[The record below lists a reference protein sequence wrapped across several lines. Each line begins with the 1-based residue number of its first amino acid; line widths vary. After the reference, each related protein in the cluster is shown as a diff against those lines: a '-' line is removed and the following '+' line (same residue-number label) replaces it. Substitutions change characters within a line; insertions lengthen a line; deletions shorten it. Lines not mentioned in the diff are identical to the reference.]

1 MTIPVGHDAPLRE
14 RLDFAETDALLR
26 DDVRR
31 LGAMVGE
38 MLAEQVSPALL
49 QQVEAVRRAAIA
61 RRENAEPV
69 EALAAELAAVSPEN
83 ADALVRAFSA
93 WFGAINLA
101 ERVHRI
107 RRRRDHQRSDEGPQP
122 GGLEA
127 VLAAL
132 HADGVALDE
141 LQALLPRLWVE
152 PVFTAHPTEAVRRAL
167 LAKERVIVERLVAD
181 IDRTR
186 TPDERLSD
194 ESRIRQALATTW
206 QTSEAPPLKP
216 TVTDEVDHIGHYL
229 GVLFRVLPAFYEV
242 FADAVEATW
251 GERIA
256 LPDVLRFDTWVGGD
270 MDGNPNVGAATIEAA
285 LAAQRAQVLGQYRD
299 ELRALG
305 QVLTQT
311 RDRAG
316 VDPAV
321 EARLAQYRDAMPAA
335 AARLRA
341 RQADMPY
348 RQLLE
353 LMSARL
359 EATAGTGADTGTDP
373 AGANAN
379 VDGSDDSRA
388 TDTRSAG
395 GSWRPAYNGVQ
406 DFLADLDLV
415 DASLAAHRGE
425 HAGRFALRRLRRRVT
440 SFGFHLAALD
450 LRQDSA
456 AHDAAL
462 AALEGLDDWSALP
475 LEQRLER
482 LHALIASPTP
492 AVPDAGAAAQAL
504 EVFRT
509 VRSARVRYGEAAF
522 GPYIVSM
529 SRSAADALAVLALAR
544 IAGCVEGGADGAP
557 GTEGHAGEV
566 PLDVAP
572 LFETVDD
579 LDAAAGV
586 MRALFDDPVYRRHV
600 RARGDRQIVMLGYS
614 DSAKDSGLMASR
626 WALQRAQ
633 VDLMRLAREAGVRL
647 VFFHGRGGS
656 VSRGGGKTGRAIIAA
671 PRGSVDGRM
680 RVTEQGEVIHRKY
693 GIRALALRNLEQMTG
708 AVLRASLRPRPA
720 DPRVR
725 DWRTVVDG
733 LAADS
738 RACYRALVHEDPGFD
753 AYFRAATPVDVIER
767 LQIGSRPSRRRDGG
781 IANLRAIPWVFAWS
795 QNRSGLTGWYG
806 VGHALERGIERHG
819 LDAMA
824 EMARDWPFF
833 AAALDDV
840 EMLLAKSDLDI
851 FARYSQLAG
860 DAHAAF
866 YPGIADEFSRTRD
879 AILAIKG
886 QDELLASDYRLRL
899 SIRLRNP
906 YVDPISLLQVE
917 LLRRWRAGGREDES
931 LLRALFA
938 TVNGIAAGIQN
949 TG

>member
-1 MTIPVGHDAPLRE
+1 MTTPTASDTAPPLRE
-14 RLDFAETDALLR
+14 QLEFAETDVLLR

-49 QQVEAVRRAAIA
+49 EQVEAVRRAAIA
-61 RRENAEPV
+61 RREEDEPAD
-69 EALAAELAAVSPEN
+69 ALAAELARVSPEN
-83 ADALVRAFSA
+83 ADALVRAFAA

-107 RRRRDHQRSDEGPQP
+107 RRRRDHQRSDDGPQP

-127 VLAAL
+127 VLGAL
-132 HADGVALDE
+132 HADGVTLDE

-167 LAKERVIVERLVAD
+167 LAKEEVIVERLVAD
-181 IDRTR
+181 VDRTR

-206 QTSEAPPLKP
+206 QTSEAPPRRP
-216 TVTDEVDHIGHYL
+216 TVEDEVDHIGHYL

-242 FADAVEATW
+242 FADAVEAAW
-251 GERIA
+251 GQRVELA
-256 LPDVLRFDTWVGGD
+256 NVLRFGTWVGGD
-270 MDGNPNVGAATIEAA
+270 MDGNPNVGADTIEAA
-285 LAAQRAQVLGQYRD
+285 LAAQRGQVLGHYRQ
-299 ELRALG
+299 ELDALAK
-305 QVLTQT
+305 VLTQT
-311 RDRAG
+311 RGRAG
-316 VDPAV
+316 IDQAV
-321 EARLAQYRDAMPAA
+321 EERLEQYRQTMPEA

-341 RQADMPY
+341 RREDMPY
-348 RQLLE
+348 CQLLQ

-359 EATAGTGADTGTDP
+359 AATDAGGDEPGASAAAAYAGADELLEDI
-373 AGANAN
+373 
-379 VDGSDDSRA
+379 
-388 TDTRSAG
+388 
-395 GSWRPAYNGVQ
+395 
-406 DFLADLDLV
+406 DLI
-415 DASLAAHRGE
+415 DASLAGNRGDQ
-425 HAGRFALRRLRRRVT
+425 AGRFALRRLRRRVT

-462 AALEGLDDWSALP
+462 GALEGEEDWATRPLD
-475 LEQRLER
+475 ERLAR
-482 LHALIASPTP
+482 LHALIGSPTP
-492 AVPDAGAAAQAL
+492 AVPDAEVASSSL

-509 VRSARVRYGEAAF
+509 VKSARERYGEDAF

-544 IAGCVEGGADGAP
+544 IAGCTEGGDD
-557 GTEGHAGEV
+557 GEV

-600 RARGDRQIVMLGYS
+600 RARGDRQVVMLGYS
-614 DSAKDSGLMASR
+614 DSAKDSGLLASR

-656 VSRGGGKTGRAIIAA
+656 VSRGGGKTERAIIAA
-671 PRGSVDGRM
+671 PRGTVDGRL

-693 GIRALALRNLEQMTG
+693 GIRALALRNLEQATG
-708 AVLRASLRPRPA
+708 AVLRASLRPRPK

-725 DWRTVVDG
+725 DWRAIANG
-733 LAADS
+733 LSTDS

-767 LQIGSRPSRRRDGG
+767 LQIGSRPSRRREGG

-806 VGHALERGIERHG
+806 VGHALEKGIAAHG
-819 LDAMA
+819 VEAMA

-833 AAALDDV
+833 AAMLDDV

-851 FARYSQLAG
+851 FARYSRLAG
-860 DAHAAF
+860 DAHDAF
-866 YPGIADEFSRTRD
+866 FPGIAAEFARTRD

-886 QDELLASDYRLRL
+886 EDELLANDYRLRL

-917 LLRRWRAGGREDES
+917 LLRRWREGGRGDDE
-931 LLRALFA
+931 LQRALFA
-938 TVNGIAAGIQN
+938 TVNGIAAGVQN

>member
-1 MTIPVGHDAPLRE
+1 MDNTPASPDDTPSLRSVH
-14 RLDFAETDALLR
+14 FAETDVLLR

-31 LGAMVGE
+31 LGTMVGE

-49 QQVEAVRRAAIA
+49 DQVEAVRRAAIA
-61 RRENAEPV
+61 RRENDEPV
-69 EALAAELAAVSPEN
+69 DALASELAQVSPAN

-107 RRRRDHQRSDEGPQP
+107 RRRREHQRSDDGPQP

-132 HADGVALDE
+132 HADGVSLDE
-141 LQALLPRLWVE
+141 LQTLLPRMWVE

-167 LAKERVIVERLVAD
+167 LAKEEVIVERLVAD

-186 TPDERLSD
+186 TPEERLSD
-194 ESRIRQALATTW
+194 DSRIRQALATTW
-206 QTSEAPPLKP
+206 QTSEAPPRRP

-229 GVLFRVLPAFYEV
+229 GVLFRVLPAFYQV
-242 FADAVEATW
+242 FADAVEAAW
-251 GERIA
+251 GERID
-256 LPDVLRFDTWVGGD
+256 LPNVLRFGTWVGGD
-270 MDGNPNVGAATIEAA
+270 MDGNPNVGADTIEAA
-285 LAAQRAQVLGQYRD
+285 LTAQRAQVLAQYRQ
-299 ELRALG
+299 ELAALAL
-305 QVLTQT
+305 VLTQT
-311 RDRAG
+311 RGRAG
-316 VDPAV
+316 ISAEV
-321 EARLAQYRDAMPAA
+321 EARLDDYRDAMPGVAA
-335 AARLRA
+335 GLRA
-341 RQADMPY
+341 RQEDMPY

-359 EATAGTGADTGTDP
+359 RPDSDQSCEGLPHEGLPYEGVAG
-373 AGANAN
+373 
-379 VDGSDDSRA
+379 
-388 TDTRSAG
+388 
-395 GSWRPAYNGVQ
+395 
-406 DFLADLDLV
+406 FLADLELI
-415 DASLAAHRGE
+415 DASLAGNRGGQ
-425 HAGRFALRRLRRRVT
+425 AGGRALRRLLRRVR
-440 SFGFHLAALD
+440 SFGFHMAALD

-456 AHDAAL
+456 VHDAAL
-462 AALEGLDDWSALP
+462 GALEGDDGWGERPLP
-475 LEQRLER
+475 ERLER
-482 LHALIASPTP
+482 LHALIENPTP
-492 AVPDAGAAAQAL
+492 RVPDAEEAASSLA
-504 EVFRT
+504 VFRT
-509 VRSARVRYGEAAF
+509 LKSARVRYGADAF

-544 IAGCVEGGADGAP
+544 IAGCVEGDG
-557 GTEGHAGEV
+557 EGEV

-586 MRALFDDPVYRRHV
+586 MRSLFDDPVYRRHLQ
-600 RARGDRQIVMLGYS
+600 ARGDRQIVMLGYS
-614 DSAKDSGLMASR
+614 DSAKDSGLLASR

-633 VDLMRLAREAGVRL
+633 VDLMRLAKEAGVRL

-671 PRGSVDGRM
+671 PRGTVDGRL

-708 AVLRASLRPRPA
+708 AVLQASLRPRQA
-720 DPRVR
+720 DQRARV
-725 DWRTVVDG
+725 WRGIADA
-733 LAADS
+733 LSADS
-738 RACYRALVHEDPGFD
+738 RTCYRALVHEDPGFN

-781 IANLRAIPWVFAWS
+781 VENLRAIPWVFAWS

-806 VGHALERGIERHG
+806 VGHALQAGIDRHG
-819 LDAMA
+819 LEAMA

-833 AAALDDV
+833 AAMLDDV
-840 EMLLAKSDLDI
+840 EMLLAKSDMDI
-851 FARYSQLAG
+851 FERYSRLAG
-860 DAHAAF
+860 EAHEVFFPRIAA
-866 YPGIADEFSRTRD
+866 EFERTRD

-886 QDELLASDYRLRL
+886 ADELLSNDYRLRL

-917 LLRRWRAGGREDES
+917 LLRRWREGGSQEDE
-931 LLRALFA
+931 LQRALFA
-938 TVNGIAAGIQN
+938 TVNGIAAGVQN